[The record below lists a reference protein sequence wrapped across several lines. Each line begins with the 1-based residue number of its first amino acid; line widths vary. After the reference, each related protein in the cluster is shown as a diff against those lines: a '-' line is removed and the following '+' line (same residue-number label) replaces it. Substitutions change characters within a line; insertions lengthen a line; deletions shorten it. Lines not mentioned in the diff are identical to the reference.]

1 MSDRID
7 GVPDISAELYRDIT
21 GFAQSTPSWFQALA
35 EIGTEAVLVVF
46 AALLLGAWWRARRE
60 DTRAMT
66 LALLAPAAT
75 VAAYVI
81 SELFKNLV
89 AEDRPCRVLR
99 GVSALADCP
108 PYGDWSFPSNHATL
122 AAAAAAGL
130 VIAWRRT
137 APYVLVAAA
146 LGAFSRVFVGVHY
159 PHDVIV
165 GCLLGAVV
173 VPPLMLALTPLL
185 IPSVERLRSRGA
197 LRPALTA
204 TGTARRTG
212 RAGRG

>member
-122 AAAAAAGL
+122 AAAAAGL

-159 PHDVIV
+159 PHDVIA
-165 GCLLGAVV
+165 GCLLGAAV
-173 VPPLMLALTPLL
+173 VPLLMLALTPLL

-197 LRPALTA
+197 LRPAHTA